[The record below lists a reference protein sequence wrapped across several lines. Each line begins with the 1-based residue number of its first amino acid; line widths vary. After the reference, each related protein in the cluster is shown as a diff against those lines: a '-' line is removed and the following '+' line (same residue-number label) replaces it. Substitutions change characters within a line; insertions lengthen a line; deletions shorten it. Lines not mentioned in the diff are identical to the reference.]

1 MKDVVLCFDIGGTS
15 IKGAI
20 VDRAGTIYHKE
31 SFLTSKSLDKN
42 KQELELTKCVDSMK
56 SKVQEDMNIVGL
68 GIGSP
73 GFSDKTTVL
82 VGGGENIAG
91 MFGIRFS
98 DIGDKYG
105 IPTKHDNDAN
115 VAALGEAVYGVGCG
129 QDSTS
134 ALLITLGTGVGGGF
148 VFDGKIFRG
157 SKRYAG
163 EIGHAC
169 VVPEGLQCNCGGRG
183 CIEQYSS
190 ATGFINNAKRRLH
203 KKSLYNSILTEELL
217 ERDSAKAIFDAAKK
231 GDILSLD
238 TIAECSHILGIFI
251 GSVMNMLDL
260 DLVMIG
266 GGLCKD
272 FDMIK
277 PHIDRGLNEQGLMI
291 SVPLLKIIPAS
302 LGNDAGVLGCA
313 ALFFMNKFLK

>member
-1 MKDVVLCFDIGGTS
+1 MKDIVLCFDIGGTS
-15 IKGAI
+15 VKGAV
-20 VDRAGTIYHKE
+20 VDKLGTIYHKE
-31 SFLTSKSLDKN
+31 SFTTSTSLDKRE
-42 KQELELTKCVDSMK
+42 QETEFIKCVESIK
-56 SKVQEDMNIVGL
+56 SKVQNDMNIVGL

-73 GFSDKTTVL
+73 GFSDKTTLL
-82 VGGGENIAG
+82 VGGCENIPG
-91 MFGIRFS
+91 MSGIRFS
-98 DIGDKYG
+98 DIGDKYS

-115 VAALGEAVYGVGCG
+115 VAALGEVVYGAGK
-129 QDSTS
+129 DSDSSS

-148 VFDGKIFRG
+148 VFDGRIYRG

-163 EIGHAC
+163 EIGHVC

-190 ATGFINNAKRRLH
+190 ATGYINNAKRRLH
-203 KKSLYNSILTEELL
+203 KKTLYNTILTEEIL
-217 ERDSAKAIFDAAKK
+217 ERDKAKAIFDAAKK
-231 GDILSLD
+231 GDQLSLD
-238 TIAECSHILGIFI
+238 TIAECSHMLGVFI

-277 PHIDRGLNEQGLMI
+277 PHIDSGLKEQGLML

-313 ALFFMNKFLK
+313 ALFFNE

>member
-15 IKGAI
+15 VKGAI
-20 VDRAGTIYHKE
+20 VDRDGTIYHKE
-31 SFLTSKSLDKN
+31 SFPTCKSLDKN
-42 KQELELTKCVDSMK
+42 EQEIEFTKCVETIK
-56 SKVQEDMNIVGL
+56 SKTQDDMNIVGL
-68 GIGSP
+68 GVGSP
-73 GFSDKTTVL
+73 GFSDKTTML

-91 MFGIRFS
+91 MFGLRFS
-98 DIGDKYG
+98 DIGDKYS

-115 VAALGEAVYGVGCG
+115 VAALGEVFYGAGCE
-129 QDSTS
+129 QDSSS

-148 VFDGKIFRG
+148 VFDGKIFHG

-163 EIGHAC
+163 EIGHVC
-169 VVPEGLQCNCGGRG
+169 VVPDGLPCNCGGRG

-190 ATGFINNAKRRLH
+190 ATGFINSAKRRLH
-203 KKSLYNSILTEELL
+203 KQSLYNSILTEELL
-217 ERDSAKAIFDAAKK
+217 ERDQAKAIFDAAKK

-238 TIAECSHILGIFI
+238 TIAECSHMLGVFI
-251 GSVMNMLDL
+251 ASTMNMLDL

-277 PHIDRGLNEQGLMI
+277 PHIDRGLREQGVKL

-313 ALFFMNKFLK
+313 AMFFSE

>member
-20 VDRAGTIYHKE
+20 IDREGTIYHKE
-31 SFLTSKSLDKN
+31 SFPTSKSVDKSE
-42 KQELELTKCVDSMK
+42 QEAEFVRCVESIK
-56 SKVQEDMNIVGL
+56 AKTQSDMNIVGL
-68 GIGSP
+68 GVGSP
-73 GFSDKTTVL
+73 GFSDNSTLV
-82 VGGGENIAG
+82 VGGCENIPGLAG
-91 MFGIRFS
+91 VRFS
-98 DIGDKYG
+98 DIAAKYS
-105 IPTKHDNDAN
+105 ISAKHDNDAN
-115 VAALGEAVYGVGCG
+115 VAALGEAVYGAGKG
-129 QDSTS
+129 KDSSS
-134 ALLITLGTGVGGGF
+134 AVLITLGTGVGGGF

-163 EIGHAC
+163 EIGHVC
-169 VVPEGLQCNCGGRG
+169 VVPDGLQCNCGGRG

-190 ATGFINNAKRRLH
+190 ATGYINNAKRRLH
-203 KKSLYNSILTEELL
+203 KQRLYNSILTEELL
-217 ERDSAKAIFDAAKK
+217 ERDQAKAIFDAAKQ
-231 GDILSLD
+231 GDILALD
-238 TIAECSHILGIFI
+238 TIAECSHILGVFI

-277 PHIDRGLNEQGLMI
+277 PHIDRGLKEQGLML
-291 SVPLLKIIPAS
+291 SVPLLEIIPAS

-313 ALFFMNKFLK
+313 ALFFNE

>member
-1 MKDVVLCFDIGGTS
+1 MKDIVLCFDIGGTS

-20 VDRAGTIYHKE
+20 VDRDGIIYHKE
-31 SFLTSKSLDKN
+31 SFPTSKSLDRKE
-42 KQELELTKCVDSMK
+42 QETELTKCVEAIK
-56 SKVQEDMNIVGL
+56 SKAQSDMNIVGL

-73 GFSDKTTVL
+73 GFSDENTVL

-91 MFGIRFS
+91 MFGMRFA
-98 DIGDKYG
+98 DIGDKFS

-115 VAALGEAVYGVGCG
+115 VAALGEALYGAGKN
-129 QDSTS
+129 SHSRS

-148 VFDGKIFRG
+148 IFDGKIFRG

-163 EIGHAC
+163 EIGHVC
-169 VVPEGLQCNCGGRG
+169 VIPDGLQCNCGGRG

-190 ATGFINNAKRRLH
+190 ATGFISNAKRRLH
-203 KKSLYNSILTEELL
+203 KKSLYNSILTEEIL
-217 ERDSAKAIFDAAKK
+217 EQDQAKSIFDAAKQ
-231 GDILSLD
+231 GDILCLD
-238 TIAECSHILGIFI
+238 TIAECSHILGRFI
-251 GSVMNMLDL
+251 ASTMNMLDL

-272 FDMIK
+272 FDMMK
-277 PHIDRGLNEQGLMI
+277 PHIDSGLREQGLML
-291 SVPLLKIIPAS
+291 SVPLLKIRPAS

-313 ALFFMNKFLK
+313 ALFFSE